1 MAEIEKKKVS
11 ELTEESNPV
20 GFWIFGY
27 KELANGARQSV
38 RVLFDK
44 LLNAI
49 ADMATNLQLER
60 RIALTME
67 NEIQKMYFG
76 EETTIYKVDSENVS
90 KLEISVD
97 GGSSFSDISL
107 TQDADIVIPLRSK
120 AVFRVTRTGVDT
132 EMFIYLYAK
141 AKVQ

>member
-27 KELANGARQSV
+27 KELANGARQSA

-44 LLNAI
+44 LLSAI
-49 ADMATNLQLER
+49 TDVAANLQLER

-120 AVFRVTRTGVDT
+120 ALFRATRSGVNT